1 MKQEKTFAYN
11 IMKDAH
17 MFYFLQSVPKVKELI
32 ATGLYKIDG
41 NKLIEIESKDFV
53 ELDGFVAEK
62 VKEGVLNIRDQN
74 EEFNRIVQSEKFKA
88 FEEERERVRKMRVGN
103 SMNASRTKETPKNTE
118 YANIKGLKEFLG
130 KKTK

>member
-1 MKQEKTFAYN
+1 MKQEKAFAYN

-17 MFYFLQSVPKVKELI
+17 MYYFLQSVPKVKELI

-41 NKLIEIESKDFV
+41 NKLVEIESKDSV

-62 VKEGVLNIRDQN
+62 VKEAGLKIRDQN
-74 EEFNRIVQSEKFKA
+74 EEFNSIVQSEKFKA

-103 SMNASRTKETPKNTE
+103 GLDASRASGTAKSNE
-118 YANIKGLKEFLG
+118 YAKIKGLKEFLG